1 MRIDP
6 KTVGEKQVGP
16 ITRSEKR
23 IAPSTDGENSP
34 DPNSGGEKHVDPNAG
49 GEKCPDPSDLGQFH
63 DDPSEFAPQMR
74 PATRIGGDF
83 ATLIRIGA
91 SLAQRTRIGDRLA
104 LIMRTEFSRALAARV
119 HARYGEAAGLS
130 ALRSRPQRGSNP
142 RRGHKKR
149 PGAMA
154 RASDLYGWG
163 RGIRRGLRRAFAA
176 GPCGPLRAA
185 LAKRS
190 RTLLSSAP
198 PTGFESAPG
207 AQKTPGRHGP
217 GVRSLWLG
225 QRDSNPRN
233 GHQKP
238 GSCRWTMP
246 QWGGEA
252 RLSVAE
258 SPLACD

>member
-63 DDPSEFAPQMR
+63 DDPGEFAPQMR

-91 SLAQRTRIGDRLA
+91 ALAQRTRIGDRLA

-142 RRGHKKR
+142 RSEHKKR

-185 LAKRS
+185 LAKGS
-190 RTLLSSAP
+190 RPLLSSAP
-198 PTGFESAPG
+198 PTGFESLRR
-207 AQKTPGRHGP
+207 AQKRPGNIARALILYGWGRGIRTPVTGTKNPGPAAGRCPSGVEKHGL
-217 GVRSLWLG
+217 V
-225 QRDSNPRN
+225 
-233 GHQKP
+233 
-238 GSCRWTMP
+238 
-246 QWGGEA
+246 
-252 RLSVAE
+252 
-258 SPLACD
+258 

>member
-91 SLAQRTRIGDRLA
+91 ALAQRTRIGDRLA
-104 LIMRTEFSRALAARV
+104 HI
-119 HARYGEAAGLS
+119 
-130 ALRSRPQRGSNP
+130 LRIEP
-142 RRGHKKR
+142 
-149 PGAMA
+149 
-154 RASDLYGWG
+154 
-163 RGIRRGLRRAFAA
+163 
-176 GPCGPLRAA
+176 
-185 LAKRS
+185 
-190 RTLLSSAP
+190 SSAA
-198 PTGFESAPG
+198 PTGFESPQR

-217 GVRSLWLG
+217 GVRSPWLGQRDSARTAPRLRCGPLRALARCAGKGLSPFAQLRAPSGVRIPAASTKTPGQHSPGAHSLWLG

>member
-74 PATRIGGDF
+74 PATRIDGDF

-91 SLAQRTRIGDRLA
+91 ALAQRTRIGDRLA
-104 LIMRTEFSRALAARV
+104 LIMRTEFSRALAARP
-119 HARYGEAAGLS
+119 
-130 ALRSRPQRGSNP
+130 RSL
-142 RRGHKKR
+142 RRG
-149 PGAMA
+149 
-154 RASDLYGWG
+154 
-163 RGIRRGLRRAFAA
+163 RR
-176 GPCGPLRAA
+176 PLRLTLAA
-185 LAKRS
+185 
-190 RTLLSSAP
+190 